1 MRQTKTDT
9 DFCLRGLTAQWRS
22 GSHCDLGCDRAT
34 HLRLTLKLGWKG
46 KEGLLENM
54 TKVETWLTMLGRKPE
69 AFQVEETA

>member
-1 MRQTKTDT
+1 MEKWQ
-9 DFCLRGLTAQWRS
+9 S
-22 GSHCDLGCDRAT
+22 CDLGCDRAT

-69 AFQVEETA
+69 AFQVEEQHKQEYRNETEHK